1 MRPKTIDSASVL
13 VDVDVEE
20 QIRSLLE
27 GGQLHDAATK
37 ALNEYGSELFGFLL
51 SLIRDEQDA
60 SDVFSQTC
68 EDLWLGLERFEG
80 RCSMRTW
87 LYSLARHAA
96 ARFRRS
102 PHRRPRRHVA
112 LSELGELAERV
123 RTETLRCRRTDAKDM
138 LSTIRESLAD
148 DDRALLV
155 LRIDRGMGW
164 TDIARVFLPDDSD
177 ELLGREAARLRKRF
191 QLVKEE
197 IRSRA
202 RKAGL
207 LREEADLK
215 PRAKR
220 DRLLLRLGE
229 TGRTRD

>member
-1 MRPKTIDSASVL
+1 
-13 VDVDVEE
+13 VDVEE

-27 GGQLHDAATK
+27 GGQLHGAATK
-37 ALNEYGSELFGFLL
+37 AIDEYGSELFGFLL
-51 SLIRDEQDA
+51 SLLRDEQDA
-60 SDVFSQTC
+60 SEVFSQTT
-68 EDLWLGLERFEG
+68 EDLWLGLDRFEG

-102 PHRRPRRHVA
+102 PHRRVGRHVA

-138 LSTIRESLAD
+138 LATIRASLAD
-148 DDRALLV
+148 DDRTLLV
-155 LRIDRGMGW
+155 LRLDRSMGW
-164 TDIARVFLPDDSD
+164 SDIARVFPDGSD

-191 QLVKEE
+191 QLVKGE
-197 IRSRA
+197 IRARA

-207 LREEADLK
+207 LEGKADPK
-215 PRAKR
+215 PHAKR
-220 DRLLLRLGE
+220 DRLLLHVAA

>member
-1 MRPKTIDSASVL
+1 MRPKTIDSATVL
-13 VDVDVEE
+13 LDVDVEE

-102 PHRRPRRHVA
+102 PHRRAGRHVA
-112 LSELGELAERV
+112 LSELGEVAERV

-148 DDRALLV
+148 DDRTLLV

-164 TDIARVFLPDDSD
+164 TDIARVFLDGSD

-191 QLVKEE
+191 QLVKGE

-215 PRAKR
+215 PPAKR
-220 DRLLLRLGE
+220 GRLLLHLGE
-229 TGRTRD
+229 TGRNRD